1 MKRTATLALALVAA
15 SGIAVFAIRD
25 AGKKTD
31 SSRPPS
37 SPEAIAANALDSG
50 LKRLSNGDKAEL
62 KAASETKPSD
72 IQKAQKQARGD
83 YEKAVADFKKAI
95 SLVPHMYRAYN
106 GMGYAY
112 LGLNRLD
119 EAKQAYL
126 LLFATDRANATVL
139 MKAMKAWVEKRRADP
154 AGVDP
159 STLTLFETWV
169 NERADLAAKT
179 VNMAHNAPDWK

>member
-15 SGIAVFAIRD
+15 SGIGLFAIRD
-25 AGKKTD
+25 ASKAD
-31 SSRPPS
+31 SSNPPA
-37 SPEAIAANALDSG
+37 SPEAIATNALNSG
-50 LKRLSNGDKAEL
+50 LKRLGNGDKAEL
-62 KAASETKPSD
+62 KAAAQTKPSNV
-72 IQKAQKQARGD
+72 QKSRKRARGE

-95 SLVPHMYRAYN
+95 GLVPHMYRAYN
-106 GMGYAY
+106 GMGHAY

-126 LLFATDRANATVL
+126 LVFAGDRTNATVL
-139 MKAMKAWVEKRRADP
+139 MKAMKAWAEKRRADP

-159 STLTLFETWV
+159 STLNAFEEWV